1 MIKPEEIPEFTG
13 DLEQLEKDYGSLK
26 KDAGQIR
33 STGADVHTQFQ
44 GLSAYYKAPEADQ
57 LFAST
62 KPVSDRADTFG
73 TDLETVSSAL
83 SGYAAEIRPLV
94 AKLKQLKH
102 DAQTFVDS
110 VEGDDDWQ
118 YDEDKVKK
126 NNQLRDDVTAT
137 VAAFWAA
144 ERTCHN
150 KITALWHGTQM
161 IAGDGTDKK
170 NMYGYSASDLK
181 GAKGL
186 PWGDPVEQKHHWY
199 DVGHWVKSFVWDGIV
214 VDGIWGTVK
223 GLGTLVGVDGWD
235 AMKTAWKGLAQLATG
250 LAFMSNP
257 VLAVAFWATPDK
269 YMPSWLRE
277 SRNTMKQTGK
287 ALLAWDEWGK
297 NPARAAGGVTFN
309 VLTAVFTDGA
319 GAAAEGAGKAGAVAK
334 AISFAG
340 KAGRVID
347 PMTYVMKGAGA
358 GLSKIGDISKALK
371 GAGKIDIPRL
381 PDNAITLPEGTVHL
395 PDGTVRLPEGAP
407 LPKDAVR
414 LPDGSVRLPHD
425 APLHPAGTDPL
436 HTPEGE
442 PPLVADEHGNIV
454 DHKGDVLL
462 HHDGGPP
469 DITNRPPSDS
479 DLPHTPSP
487 AKQPVLAGTGVHGA
501 DTTAHAGEHIKL
513 GDSTDH
519 DLGDTGRAGDE
530 TPAVHAGGDI
540 PAAHT
545 EGDLPG
551 NAAGDHLEGDH
562 AGDRPPGG
570 VHEHRADA
578 AAGQEPPFG
587 HSNDHQGA
595 AVVSHDDIA
604 GDHPG
609 PHGGDHSHGHAP
621 DGGADIP
628 TAPHDAGFGGPVSDV
643 PDGPRGDLPDG
654 SWTGENGLHLDT
666 EANRAVDEF
675 MDRSRAAEP
684 GITESMRS
692 IVGRNDGKLI
702 GLEYRLKGEDSLKR
716 KIATDMLE
724 NIGRRH
730 GDVLGG
736 IKDSIRYTMEV
747 PAGHYTEGVQH
758 TIEELRAKGFENVT
772 FKNTWDSAG
781 YKGINSTWRDPVSG
795 QVFELQFHTADSF
808 TAKMDGHA
816 LYEKERLPGVTPK
829 ELAAIKT
836 EQADLFGRVPVPHG
850 AGDIRIGAHGAADTG
865 SLLGK
870 DGNPAV
876 SHVDHSAYDPHGPPH
891 DAPREHELPAP
902 ADTTEAAQHG
912 AGAHEH
918 GHVPGDSPYTEGPHG
933 GWSGAGWVEKPDPI
947 HDPDSVVAAEM
958 YEEIRSADNK
968 VELPALA
975 KHTGV
980 DESVLRQV
988 KSHLFR
994 AQHEVAIGPGAFK
1007 KGLFTPRRDV
1017 GELWFAAREG
1027 KLSEEGVQQFKHL
1040 MAHEYVESR
1049 LMKSGLPY
1057 IREYDHL
1064 WELDPSDGKYYRPQ
1078 FPQDIRDAGAHDL
1091 APNDKIGGF
1100 RHWRS
1105 LGMEKPGVE
1114 LADDLSNLD
1123 EVVKAIHQQLR
1134 LKGLDL

>member
-13 DLEQLEKDYGSLK
+13 DLEQLEKDYGALK

-83 SGYAAEIRPLV
+83 SGYATEIRPLV

-110 VEGDDDWQ
+110 VEDDDDWQ

-199 DVGHWVKSFVWDGIV
+199 DVGHWAKSFVWDGIV

-371 GAGKIDIPRL
+371 GAGKIDIPEL

-395 PDGTVRLPEGAP
+395 PDGTVHLPEGASI
-407 LPKDAVR
+407 PKGAVE

-442 PPLVADEHGNIV
+442 PPLFADEHGNIV
-454 DHKGDVLL
+454 DHKGDVLM

-469 DITNRPPSDS
+469 DITNRPHSGSDV
-479 DLPHTPSP
+479 PHTPSP
-487 AKQPVLAGTGVHGA
+487 AKEPVLAGAAAHGA
-501 DTTAHAGEHIKL
+501 DRAGEHVHL
-513 GDSTDH
+513 GSSLD
-519 DLGDTGRAGDE
+519 DTGRAGE
-530 TPAVHAGGDI
+530 SVPTSPGVHAGGDRI
-540 PAAHT
+540 PGGNGLGDHLPGGRADGHMPTNSVDTHVPAGGAGDAAHVT
-545 EGDLPG
+545 TPGDHLPGGHTGEPHTPGHDLPG
-551 NAAGDHLEGDH
+551 HGGDNHVPGHGGDPHTGSGDAGGTGHDGFDH
-562 AGDRPPGG
+562 AGSGDDATHSAHNPSHHADEVAR
-570 VHEHRADA
+570 HRAEYEA
-578 AAGQEPPFG
+578 AREKPASERTP
-587 HSNDHQGA
+587 A
-595 AVVSHDDIA
+595 
-604 GDHPG
+604 
-609 PHGGDHSHGHAP
+609 
-621 DGGADIP
+621 
-628 TAPHDAGFGGPVSDV
+628 
-643 PDGPRGDLPDG
+643 
-654 SWTGENGLHLDT
+654 E
-666 EANRAVDEF
+666 
-675 MDRSRAAEP
+675 RAAINREH
-684 GITESMRS
+684 
-692 IVGRNDGKLI
+692 V
-702 GLEYRLKGEDSLKR
+702 RLANEDPAWREEHYNK
-716 KIATDMLE
+716 
-724 NIGRRH
+724 IGRRH
-730 GDVLGG
+730 NSRELVDGQILPQLTEKPGGGWMAADHVPHADPEKYLPEHFQRDRTTVPHDHRDHLDDVSARRRVG
-736 IKDSIRYTMEV
+736 MELTS
-747 PAGHYTEGVQH
+747 AE
-758 TIEELRAKGFENVT
+758 
-772 FKNTWDSAG
+772 KNYEALQTHEHALALDSAQKHFDETVG
-781 YKGINSTWRDPVSG
+781 VGVSNNSKLG
-795 QVFELQFHTADSF
+795 E
-808 TAKMDGHA
+808 A
-816 LYEKERLPGVTPK
+816 LGE
-829 ELAAIKT
+829 
-836 EQADLFGRVPVPHG
+836 
-850 AGDIRIGAHGAADTG
+850 GAARHHMLLQKEFEGATEVTDLPETPNG
-865 SLLGK
+865 SKRFDQLWRGK
-870 DGNPAV
+870 DGHLIIVEAKGPTARLDWRLGNGD
-876 SHVDHSAYDPHGPPH
+876 VDRG
-891 DAPREHELPAP
+891 
-902 ADTTEAAQHG
+902 T
-912 AGAHEH
+912 
-918 GHVPGDSPYTEGPHG
+918 
-933 GWSGAGWVEKPDPI
+933 
-947 HDPDSVVAAEM
+947 M
-958 YEEIRSADNK
+958 
-968 VELPALA
+968 
-975 KHTGV
+975 
-980 DESVLRQV
+980 V
-988 KSHLFR
+988 K
-994 AQHEVAIGPGAFK
+994 QGTI
-1007 KGLFTPRRDV
+1007 
-1017 GELWFAAREG
+1017 
-1027 KLSEEGVQQFKHL
+1027 
-1040 MAHEYVESR
+1040 EYVRTIVADMEDRAMVS
-1049 LMKSGLPY
+1049 P
-1057 IREYDHL
+1057 D
-1064 WELDPSDGKYYRPQ
+1064 DGKYAEEIKAAIENKSLQYVLVQ
-1078 FPQDIRDAGAHDL
+1078 ALENNGKYAGAELHYF
-1091 APNDKIGGF
+1091 KIF
-1100 RHWRS
+1100 
-1105 LGMEKPGVE
+1105 
-1114 LADDLSNLD
+1114 
-1123 EVVKAIHQQLR
+1123 
-1134 LKGLDL
+1134 

>member
-13 DLEQLEKDYGSLK
+13 DLEQLEKDYGFLK
-26 KDAGQIR
+26 KDAGQVR

-62 KPVSDRADTFG
+62 KPVSDRADAFG

-94 AKLKQLKH
+94 TKLKQLKH

-371 GAGKIDIPRL
+371 GAGKIDIPEL

-395 PDGTVRLPEGAP
+395 PDGTVHLPEGAAI
-407 LPKDAVR
+407 PKGAVE
-414 LPDGSVRLPHD
+414 LPDGSVRLPND
-425 APLHPAGTDPL
+425 APLHPAGTEPL

-442 PPLVADEHGNIV
+442 PPLFADEHGNIV
-454 DHKGDVLL
+454 DHKGDVLM

-469 DITNRPPSDS
+469 DITNRPPTGSDV
-479 DLPHTPSP
+479 PHTPSP
-487 AKQPVLAGTGVHGA
+487 AKQPALVGAGAHGA
-501 DTTAHAGEHIKL
+501 DQAGEHIHL
-513 GDSTDH
+513 GSGLD
-519 DLGDTGRAGDE
+519 DTGRVGE
-530 TPAVHAGGDI
+530 NVPTSPGVHAGGDI
-540 PAAHT
+540 PTIHAG
-545 EGDLPG
+545 GDHIPG
-551 NAAGDHLEGDH
+551 NGLGDHLPGGTADHLPGGRADAHMPTNSVDTRGPAGTTDH
-562 AGDRPPGG
+562 AGVPAAVGDHVPSGHGGDIHTPGRDLPVQGGALHLPGHGAVPPIVGSGLDDLGRAGDDAGAGGHAGSDAGTSPHDTESGRPSFMHDGDNPYGPEGSLTDKQIHDIQVYRANHEPGYFEDFYKSNG
-570 VHEHRADA
+570 NRKSLAFSDESGRTPPQLTRESPQHPWGSVKDAPEPLRPNYLGDAIKGGRDTATPEALKTLDDA
-578 AAGQEPPFG
+578 AAHRHHAVAYDTAAGKHKAEAVDVHKHAPTPETELHQLERTYEYKSAHRDMRDHAEAYGEAIAEQHVIPEHYPNATREPLDGPLNGNDQFDQVWRREDGGYVVVEAKSNVTTELGARNLPSGKRVSQGTREYFLDIIREMKKRGETNPAERKLARQLEDALDDHKLDYIVVKGEKNAGQYAGYSMRQF
-587 HSNDHQGA
+587 
-595 AVVSHDDIA
+595 DIA
-604 GDHPG
+604 
-609 PHGGDHSHGHAP
+609 
-621 DGGADIP
+621 
-628 TAPHDAGFGGPVSDV
+628 
-643 PDGPRGDLPDG
+643 
-654 SWTGENGLHLDT
+654 
-666 EANRAVDEF
+666 
-675 MDRSRAAEP
+675 DRS
-684 GITESMRS
+684 T
-692 IVGRNDGKLI
+692 L
-702 GLEYRLKGEDSLKR
+702 
-716 KIATDMLE
+716 
-724 NIGRRH
+724 
-730 GDVLGG
+730 
-736 IKDSIRYTMEV
+736 
-747 PAGHYTEGVQH
+747 
-758 TIEELRAKGFENVT
+758 
-772 FKNTWDSAG
+772 
-781 YKGINSTWRDPVSG
+781 
-795 QVFELQFHTADSF
+795 
-808 TAKMDGHA
+808 
-816 LYEKERLPGVTPK
+816 
-829 ELAAIKT
+829 
-836 EQADLFGRVPVPHG
+836 
-850 AGDIRIGAHGAADTG
+850 
-865 SLLGK
+865 
-870 DGNPAV
+870 
-876 SHVDHSAYDPHGPPH
+876 
-891 DAPREHELPAP
+891 
-902 ADTTEAAQHG
+902 
-912 AGAHEH
+912 
-918 GHVPGDSPYTEGPHG
+918 
-933 GWSGAGWVEKPDPI
+933 
-947 HDPDSVVAAEM
+947 
-958 YEEIRSADNK
+958 
-968 VELPALA
+968 
-975 KHTGV
+975 
-980 DESVLRQV
+980 
-988 KSHLFR
+988 
-994 AQHEVAIGPGAFK
+994 
-1007 KGLFTPRRDV
+1007 
-1017 GELWFAAREG
+1017 
-1027 KLSEEGVQQFKHL
+1027 
-1040 MAHEYVESR
+1040 
-1049 LMKSGLPY
+1049 
-1057 IREYDHL
+1057 
-1064 WELDPSDGKYYRPQ
+1064 
-1078 FPQDIRDAGAHDL
+1078 
-1091 APNDKIGGF
+1091 
-1100 RHWRS
+1100 
-1105 LGMEKPGVE
+1105 
-1114 LADDLSNLD
+1114 
-1123 EVVKAIHQQLR
+1123 
-1134 LKGLDL
+1134 

>member
-414 LPDGSVRLPHD
+414 LPDGSVRLPDD

-442 PPLVADEHGNIV
+442 PPLFADEHGNIV

-469 DITNRPPSDS
+469 DITNRPPSDP

-487 AKQPVLAGTGVHGA
+487 AKQPVLAGAGVHGA
-501 DTTAHAGEHIKL
+501 DRAGEHIHL
-513 GDSTDH
+513 GSS
-519 DLGDTGRAGDE
+519 LADTGRVGE
-530 TPAVHAGGDI
+530 SVPTSPGVHAGGDI
-540 PAAHT
+540 PAIHAG
-545 EGDLPG
+545 GDHVPG
-551 NAAGDHLEGDH
+551 GNGLGDHLPGGTADHLPGGRANGHMPTNSVDTHGPAGTTDH
-562 AGDRPPGG
+562 AGVPAESGDHVPGG
-570 VHEHRADA
+570 
-578 AAGQEPPFG
+578 
-587 HSNDHQGA
+587 
-595 AVVSHDDIA
+595 
-604 GDHPG
+604 
-609 PHGGDHSHGHAP
+609 HGGDVHTPG
-621 DGGADIP
+621 
-628 TAPHDAGFGGPVSDV
+628 
-643 PDGPRGDLPDG
+643 RDLPAQG
-654 SWTGENGLHLDT
+654 GGLHLPGHG
-666 EANRAVDEF
+666 AV
-675 MDRSRAAEP
+675 P
-684 GITESMRS
+684 P
-692 IVGRNDGKLI
+692 IVGS
-702 GLEYRLKGEDSLKR
+702 GLDDL
-716 KIATDMLE
+716 
-724 NIGRRH
+724 GRV
-730 GDVLGG
+730 GD
-736 IKDSIRYTMEV
+736 D
-747 PAGHYTEGVQH
+747 AG
-758 TIEELRAKGFENVT
+758 
-772 FKNTWDSAG
+772 AG
-781 YKGINSTWRDPVSG
+781 
-795 QVFELQFHTADSF
+795 
-808 TAKMDGHA
+808 GHA
-816 LYEKERLPGVTPK
+816 GPDAST
-829 ELAAIKT
+829 
-836 EQADLFGRVPVPHG
+836 
-850 AGDIRIGAHGAADTG
+850 
-865 SLLGK
+865 
-870 DGNPAV
+870 
-876 SHVDHSAYDPHGPPH
+876 PPH
-891 DAPREHELPAP
+891 DAESGRPSFMHDGDNPYGPEGSLTDKQIHDIQVYRANHEPGYFEDFYKSNGNRKSLEFIDESGRTPPQLTRESPQHPWGSVKDAPEPLKPNYLDDAIKGGRDTATPEALKTLDDAAAHRHHAIVYDTAAGKHKAEAVEVHKHAPTPETELHQLERTYEYKSAHRDMRDHAEAYGEAVAEHHVIPEHYPNATREP
-902 ADTTEAAQHG
+902 LDGPLNGNDQFDQVWRREDGGYVVVEAKSNVTTELG
-912 AGAHEH
+912 ARNL
-918 GHVPGDSPYTEGPHG
+918 P
-933 GWSGAGWVEKPDPI
+933 SGKRVSQG
-947 HDPDSVVAAEM
+947 
-958 YEEIRSADNK
+958 
-968 VELPALA
+968 
-975 KHTGV
+975 T
-980 DESVLRQV
+980 
-988 KSHLFR
+988 
-994 AQHEVAIGPGAFK
+994 
-1007 KGLFTPRRDV
+1007 
-1017 GELWFAAREG
+1017 REYF
-1027 KLSEEGVQQFKHL
+1027 LDI
-1040 MAHEYVESR
+1040 
-1049 LMKSGLPY
+1049 
-1057 IREYDHL
+1057 IREMKKRGETNPAERKLARQLEDALDDHK
-1064 WELDPSDGKYYRPQ
+1064 LDY
-1078 FPQDIRDAGAHDL
+1078 I
-1091 APNDKIGGF
+1091 
-1100 RHWRS
+1100 
-1105 LGMEKPGVE
+1105 
-1114 LADDLSNLD
+1114 
-1123 EVVKAIHQQLR
+1123 VVKGEKNAGEYAGYSMRQFDIADRSTL
-1134 LKGLDL
+1134 

>member
-73 TDLETVSSAL
+73 TDLETVSAAL
-83 SGYAAEIRPLV
+83 SGYATEIRPLV

-110 VEGDDDWQ
+110 VEDDDDWQ

-371 GAGKIDIPRL
+371 GAGKIDIPEL

-395 PDGTVRLPEGAP
+395 PDGTVHLPEGAAI
-407 LPKDAVR
+407 PKGAVE
-414 LPDGSVRLPHD
+414 LPDGSVRLPD
-425 APLHPAGTDPL
+425 DVPLHPAGTDPL

-442 PPLVADEHGNIV
+442 PPLFADEHGNIV
-454 DHKGDVLL
+454 DHKGDVLM

-469 DITNRPPSDS
+469 DITNRPPTGSDV
-479 DLPHTPSP
+479 PHTPTP
-487 AKQPVLAGTGVHGA
+487 AKQPVLVGAGANGV
-501 DTTAHAGEHIKL
+501 DRAGEHIHL
-513 GDSTDH
+513 GSGLD
-519 DLGDTGRAGDE
+519 DTGRVGE
-530 TPAVHAGGDI
+530 NVPTPPGVHAGGDI
-540 PAAHT
+540 PTIHAG
-545 EGDLPG
+545 GDHIPGNGLGDHLPG
-551 NAAGDHLEGDH
+551 GRADGHMPTNSVDTHGPADGVGDASHATPSGAGDHLPGGHTGEPHTPGHDLPGHGGDNHVPGHGGDPHTGSGGHGADAGGTGDDTLDH
-562 AGDRPPGG
+562 AGSAGDDATHGSHDPAHGSDEAARHRAEYEAAREKPADQRTPQERAAITREHLRLFHEDPAWRAEHYDKYGEGKRNNSRELVDGQLLPKLAKKPGG
-570 VHEHRADA
+570 GWMAAHDLPYASSEEFHLTPIERGPDTVHPQHADHLDTVSAKRIAGMHLTNAEKHYRLDPTPAHADA
-578 AAGQEPPFG
+578 LLKAQEHYNLVVGEGVSNNTKLGEALGEEAARRHMLLQPEFE
-587 HSNDHQGA
+587 GA
-595 AVVSHDDIA
+595 KEI
-604 GDHPG
+604 
-609 PHGGDHSHGHAP
+609 
-621 DGGADIP
+621 
-628 TAPHDAGFGGPVSDV
+628 T
-643 PDGPRGDLPDG
+643 DLPDTANG
-654 SWTGENGLHLDT
+654 SRRFDQLWRDKDGHLIIVEAKGPNARLDWRHGNGPQDSGT
-666 EANRAVDEF
+666 MVKQGTMEYVRTVVADMDERAVFSPD
-675 MDRSRAAEP
+675 DAKYAE
-684 GITESMRS
+684 E
-692 IVGRNDGKLI
+692 
-702 GLEYRLKGEDSLKR
+702 
-716 KIATDMLE
+716 
-724 NIGRRH
+724 
-730 GDVLGG
+730 
-736 IKDSIRYTMEV
+736 IR
-747 PAGHYTEGVQH
+747 
-758 TIEELRAKGFENVT
+758 
-772 FKNTWDSAG
+772 
-781 YKGINSTWRDPVSG
+781 
-795 QVFELQFHTADSF
+795 
-808 TAKMDGHA
+808 
-816 LYEKERLPGVTPK
+816 
-829 ELAAIKT
+829 AAIKDKT
-836 EQADLFGRVPVPHG
+836 LRYVRVQAVEN
-850 AGDIRIGAHGAADTG
+850 TG
-865 SLLGK
+865 K
-870 DGNPAV
+870 
-876 SHVDHSAYDPHGPPH
+876 Y
-891 DAPREHELPAP
+891 
-902 ADTTEAAQHG
+902 
-912 AGAHEH
+912 AGA
-918 GHVPGDSPYTEGPHG
+918 
-933 GWSGAGWVEKPDPI
+933 
-947 HDPDSVVAAEM
+947 
-958 YEEIRSADNK
+958 
-968 VELPALA
+968 EL
-975 KHTGV
+975 
-980 DESVLRQV
+980 RY
-988 KSHLFR
+988 
-994 AQHEVAIGPGAFK
+994 FK
-1007 KGLFTPRRDV
+1007 IF
-1017 GELWFAAREG
+1017 
-1027 KLSEEGVQQFKHL
+1027 
-1040 MAHEYVESR
+1040 
-1049 LMKSGLPY
+1049 
-1057 IREYDHL
+1057 
-1064 WELDPSDGKYYRPQ
+1064 
-1078 FPQDIRDAGAHDL
+1078 
-1091 APNDKIGGF
+1091 
-1100 RHWRS
+1100 
-1105 LGMEKPGVE
+1105 
-1114 LADDLSNLD
+1114 
-1123 EVVKAIHQQLR
+1123 
-1134 LKGLDL
+1134 

>member
-26 KDAGQIR
+26 KDAGQVR

-62 KPVSDRADTFG
+62 KPVSDRADAFG

-94 AKLKQLKH
+94 TKLKQLKH

-371 GAGKIDIPRL
+371 GAGKIDIPEL

-395 PDGTVRLPEGAP
+395 PDGTVHLPEGAAIP
-407 LPKDAVR
+407 KGAVELPDGNVR
-414 LPDGSVRLPHD
+414 LPQD

-442 PPLVADEHGNIV
+442 PPLFADEHGNIV
-454 DHKGDVLL
+454 DHKGDVLM

-469 DITNRPPSDS
+469 DITNRPPNGSDA
-479 DLPHTPSP
+479 PHTPTP
-487 AKQPVLAGTGVHGA
+487 AKEPALVGAGAHGA
-501 DTTAHAGEHIKL
+501 DTAAHAGEHIKL
-513 GDSTDH
+513 GDSTSH
-519 DLGDTGRAGDE
+519 DLGDTGRAPDH
-530 TPAVHAGGDI
+530 PATHAADN
-540 PAAHT
+540 
-545 EGDLPG
+545 LPG
-551 NAAGDHLEGDH
+551 GHTGDHL
-562 AGDRPPGG
+562 PGG
-570 VHEHRADA
+570 
-578 AAGQEPPFG
+578 
-587 HSNDHQGA
+587 
-595 AVVSHDDIA
+595 
-604 GDHPG
+604 
-609 PHGGDHSHGHAP
+609 
-621 DGGADIP
+621 
-628 TAPHDAGFGGPVSDV
+628 T
-643 PDGPRGDLPDG
+643 
-654 SWTGENGLHLDT
+654 
-666 EANRAVDEF
+666 
-675 MDRSRAAEP
+675 
-684 GITESMRS
+684 
-692 IVGRNDGKLI
+692 
-702 GLEYRLKGEDSLKR
+702 
-716 KIATDMLE
+716 
-724 NIGRRH
+724 
-730 GDVLGG
+730 
-736 IKDSIRYTMEV
+736 
-747 PAGHYTEGVQH
+747 
-758 TIEELRAKGFENVT
+758 
-772 FKNTWDSAG
+772 
-781 YKGINSTWRDPVSG
+781 
-795 QVFELQFHTADSF
+795 
-808 TAKMDGHA
+808 
-816 LYEKERLPGVTPK
+816 
-829 ELAAIKT
+829 
-836 EQADLFGRVPVPHG
+836 
-850 AGDIRIGAHGAADTG
+850 
-865 SLLGK
+865 
-870 DGNPAV
+870 
-876 SHVDHSAYDPHGPPH
+876 
-891 DAPREHELPAP
+891 
-902 ADTTEAAQHG
+902 
-912 AGAHEH
+912 AHEH
-918 GHVPGDSPYTEGPHG
+918 GTGPAASHETLHDGQSGRHVSSDTGHGHGSEASAHHQPASGRADHGHPAGGHEHGQYEGHEGHHDGAGNPSYEHYATDAGHHGEVGGGGPGDPGFPGAHSSEGHPHG
-933 GWSGAGWVEKPDPI
+933 APLEPQPEWHGQ
-947 HDPDSVVAAEM
+947 
-958 YEEIRSADNK
+958 SADNMRHYRR
-968 VELPALA
+968 PALDLS
-975 KHTGV
+975 HLTRNEQLV
-980 DESVLRQV
+980 VLREE
-988 KSHLFR
+988 S
-994 AQHEVAIGPGAFK
+994 
-1007 KGLFTPRRDV
+1007 
-1017 GELWFAAREG
+1017 AA
-1027 KLSEEGVQQFKHL
+1027 
-1040 MAHEYVESR
+1040 
-1049 LMKSGLPY
+1049 
-1057 IREYDHL
+1057 
-1064 WELDPSDGKYYRPQ
+1064 
-1078 FPQDIRDAGAHDL
+1078 
-1091 APNDKIGGF
+1091 
-1100 RHWRS
+1100 
-1105 LGMEKPGVE
+1105 
-1114 LADDLSNLD
+1114 LADDALNAPSGVAEPGTNHLD
-1123 EVVKAIHQQLR
+1123 SGCAGSFLHDNVVTAHSSTTKMHGQKLPHAHKVLEGILEKIQSDALASGRKAGLGHGKCAEISLISDRLHQLDPTGKSIQTVSEARKLLEGSVMHTRQIGDLVDRKTGELIRQHGEFLAPCETCKHVLPQLGVR
-1134 LKGLDL
+1134 VAH

>member
-83 SGYAAEIRPLV
+83 SGYATEIRPLV

-110 VEGDDDWQ
+110 VEDDDDWQ

-199 DVGHWVKSFVWDGIV
+199 DVGHWAKSFVWDGIV

-358 GLSKIGDISKALK
+358 GLSKIGDIGKALK
-371 GAGKIDIPRL
+371 GAGKIDIPEL

-395 PDGTVRLPEGAP
+395 PDGTVHLPEGASIP
-407 LPKDAVR
+407 KGAVELPN
-414 LPDGSVRLPHD
+414 GSVRLPHD

-442 PPLVADEHGNIV
+442 PPLFADEHGNIV
-454 DHKGDVLL
+454 DHKGDVLM

-469 DITNRPPSDS
+469 DITNRPQSGSDV
-479 DLPHTPSP
+479 PHTPSP
-487 AKQPVLAGTGVHGA
+487 AKEPVLVGAAAHGA
-501 DTTAHAGEHIKL
+501 DRAGEHLHL
-513 GDSTDH
+513 GSSLD
-519 DLGDTGRAGDE
+519 DTGRAVENIPGGNGPAEHLPGASGDHLPGGRAQGHMP
-530 TPAVHAGGDI
+530 TNSVDTHAPADGAGD
-540 PAAHT
+540 AAHAT
-545 EGDLPG
+545 TPGDHLPGGHSGAPHTPGHDLPG
-551 NAAGDHLEGDH
+551 HGGDPHTGSGGHGGDAGGGGDGTFDHAGSAGDHATHGSHDPAHGSDEAARHRAEYEAAREKPSDERTADERAAVTREHVRLANEDPAWRAEHYDKWGPGKRNSVDELVDGQELPQIVKDPSGRWIPTHDIPHGPTETKFNPTPFDPASAPEHSRAELNEAARNRRLSLNLLNAQKAFDAVPSSTHADALESAQKAYDTHLEGVPNNSKLSERL
-562 AGDRPPGG
+562 G
-570 VHEHRADA
+570 EA
-578 AAGQEPPFG
+578 AARHHVIPIAFDGAERLHLPKTPTGANMFDDVYKLREDG
-587 HSNDHQGA
+587 HYLIVEEKAPRGELDWR
-595 AVVSHDDIA
+595 
-604 GDHPG
+604 
-609 PHGGDHSHGHAP
+609 HGKADPDPLDPTAH
-621 DGGADIP
+621 DGGAQGMRVKQGTRPYIR
-628 TAPHDAGFGGPVSDV
+628 TLLAEMTSRGGRDA
-643 PDGPRGDLPDG
+643 
-654 SWTGENGLHLDT
+654 E
-666 EANRAVDEF
+666 
-675 MDRSRAAEP
+675 
-684 GITESMRS
+684 
-692 IVGRNDGKLI
+692 
-702 GLEYRLKGEDSLKR
+702 
-716 KIATDMLE
+716 IAT
-724 NIGRRH
+724 
-730 GDVLGG
+730 
-736 IKDSIRYTMEV
+736 K
-747 PAGHYTEGVQH
+747 
-758 TIEELRAKGFENVT
+758 LR
-772 FKNTWDSAG
+772 
-781 YKGINSTWRDPVSG
+781 
-795 QVFELQFHTADSF
+795 TA
-808 TAKMDGHA
+808 
-816 LYEKERLPGVTPK
+816 L
-829 ELAAIKT
+829 
-836 EQADLFGRVPVPHG
+836 
-850 AGDIRIGAHGAADTG
+850 
-865 SLLGK
+865 
-870 DGNPAV
+870 
-876 SHVDHSAYDPHGPPH
+876 
-891 DAPREHELPAP
+891 
-902 ADTTEAAQHG
+902 
-912 AGAHEH
+912 
-918 GHVPGDSPYTEGPHG
+918 
-933 GWSGAGWVEKPDPI
+933 
-947 HDPDSVVAAEM
+947 
-958 YEEIRSADNK
+958 
-968 VELPALA
+968 
-975 KHTGV
+975 
-980 DESVLRQV
+980 
-988 KSHLFR
+988 
-994 AQHEVAIGPGAFK
+994 
-1007 KGLFTPRRDV
+1007 
-1017 GELWFAAREG
+1017 REG
-1027 KLSEEGVQQFKHL
+1027 KLQ
-1040 MAHEYVESR
+1040 YVLVKAADNPGEA
-1049 LMKSGLPY
+1049 Y
-1057 IREYDHL
+1057 
-1064 WELDPSDGKYYRPQ
+1064 
-1078 FPQDIRDAGAHDL
+1078 AGAV
-1091 APNDKIGGF
+1091 
-1100 RHWRS
+1100 
-1105 LGMEKPGVE
+1105 ME
-1114 LADDLSNLD
+1114 
-1123 EVVKAIHQQLR
+1123 H
-1134 LKGLDL
+1134 LKF

>member
-13 DLEQLEKDYGSLK
+13 DLEQLEKDYGALK

-83 SGYAAEIRPLV
+83 SGYATEIRPLV

-110 VEGDDDWQ
+110 VEDDDDWQ

-199 DVGHWVKSFVWDGIV
+199 DVGHWAKSFVWDGIV

-358 GLSKIGDISKALK
+358 GLSKIGDIGKALK
-371 GAGKIDIPRL
+371 GAGKIDIPEL

-395 PDGTVRLPEGAP
+395 PDGTVHLPEGASI
-407 LPKDAVR
+407 PKGAVE

-442 PPLVADEHGNIV
+442 PPLFADEHGNIV
-454 DHKGDVLL
+454 DHKGDVLM

-469 DITNRPPSDS
+469 DITNRPQSGSDV
-479 DLPHTPSP
+479 PHTPSP
-487 AKQPVLAGTGVHGA
+487 AKEPVLAGAAAHGA
-501 DTTAHAGEHIKL
+501 DRAGEHIHL
-513 GDSTDH
+513 GSSLD
-519 DLGDTGRAGDE
+519 DTGRAGE
-530 TPAVHAGGDI
+530 SVPTSPGVHAGGDI
-540 PAAHT
+540 PAIHAGGDHAPGGNGLGNHLPGGTADHLPGGRADGHMPTNSVDTRIPAGGAGDAAHVT
-545 EGDLPG
+545 TPGDHLPGGHTGEPHTPGHDLPG
-551 NAAGDHLEGDH
+551 HGGDNHVPGHGGDQHTGSGDAGGTGHDGFDHGDGS
-562 AGDRPPGG
+562 GDDAPSTD
-570 VHEHRADA
+570 HRADE
-578 AAGQEPPFG
+578 GTG
-587 HSNDHQGA
+587 H
-595 AVVSHDDIA
+595 
-604 GDHPG
+604 G
-609 PHGGDHSHGHAP
+609 PHEQHELSVEERKRIQDEHVWKANNDEEWRQENYDKRGHRLVKNKIV
-621 DGGADIP
+621 DGVELPILKQ
-628 TAPHDAGFGGPVSDV
+628 
-643 PDGPRGDLPDG
+643 RPDG
-654 SWTGENGLHLDT
+654 S
-666 EANRAVDEF
+666 F
-675 MDRSRAAEP
+675 
-684 GITESMRS
+684 
-692 IVGRNDGKLI
+692 
-702 GLEYRLKGEDSLKR
+702 
-716 KIATDMLE
+716 IAKYAM
-724 NIGRRH
+724 
-730 GDVLGG
+730 
-736 IKDSIRYTMEV
+736 
-747 PAGHYTEGVQH
+747 
-758 TIEELRAKGFENVT
+758 
-772 FKNTWDSAG
+772 
-781 YKGINSTWRDPVSG
+781 
-795 QVFELQFHTADSF
+795 
-808 TAKMDGHA
+808 
-816 LYEKERLPGVTPK
+816 
-829 ELAAIKT
+829 
-836 EQADLFGRVPVPHG
+836 
-850 AGDIRIGAHGAADTG
+850 
-865 SLLGK
+865 
-870 DGNPAV
+870 
-876 SHVDHSAYDPHGPPH
+876 PHGPSETRFGRTPLGRDTVDH
-891 DAPREHELPAP
+891 AHLPDLDKAAKDRFAGIELSRAEKAHEENPSIATETALSDARDSFHAQVGDVSNNSKLGERLG
-902 ADTTEAAQHG
+902 EAAARHHVMPNLFPDAEWVDDLPRTSNG
-912 AGAHEH
+912 ANMLDDLYKL
-918 GHVPGDSPYTEGPHG
+918 GDDGGYVAVEEKAPSASLEWREG
-933 GWSGAGWVEKPDPI
+933 
-947 HDPDSVVAAEM
+947 
-958 YEEIRSADNK
+958 
-968 VELPALA
+968 
-975 KHTGV
+975 
-980 DESVLRQV
+980 
-988 KSHLFR
+988 
-994 AQHEVAIGPGAFK
+994 
-1007 KGLFTPRRDV
+1007 V
-1017 GELWFAAREG
+1017 GEMAQGMRVKQGTKPYLHTIFTLMWRRGGRDRELAEALFDAMDEG
-1027 KLSEEGVQQFKHL
+1027 KLHYVLVQAKENTGSYAGSVLEHL
-1040 MAHEYVESR
+1040 
-1049 LMKSGLPY
+1049 
-1057 IREYDHL
+1057 
-1064 WELDPSDGKYYRPQ
+1064 
-1078 FPQDIRDAGAHDL
+1078 
-1091 APNDKIGGF
+1091 KI
-1100 RHWRS
+1100 
-1105 LGMEKPGVE
+1105 
-1114 LADDLSNLD
+1114 
-1123 EVVKAIHQQLR
+1123 
-1134 LKGLDL
+1134 